1 METLARD
8 LISSRKEPTKA
19 IVNTMLNAQIAY
31 IDADN
36 GQFLAEERML
46 QTPKPKP
53 KNANNNVNAQSN
65 VAHGQGLGAYY
76 PYFRH
81 TNIINHVLGENG
93 STTVKDYAEK
103 DYYSDEKDDEKDYH
117 SHCCEKLGVCVLF

>member
-46 QTPKPKP
+46 QTPKPK
-53 KNANNNVNAQSN
+53 NATNKSMD
-65 VAHGQGLGAYY
+65 VAHRLGLGAYY

-81 TNIINHVLGENG
+81 TNIINHVLVGENG

>member
-46 QTPKPKP
+46 QTPKPK
-53 KNANNNVNAQSN
+53 NANNKSMD
-65 VAHGQGLGAYY
+65 VAHGLGLGAY

-93 STTVKDYAEK
+93 CTTVKDYDYAEK
-103 DYYSDEKDDEKDYH
+103 DYHNDEKDDENDYH
-117 SHCCEKLGVCVLF
+117 SRCCEKLGVCVLF